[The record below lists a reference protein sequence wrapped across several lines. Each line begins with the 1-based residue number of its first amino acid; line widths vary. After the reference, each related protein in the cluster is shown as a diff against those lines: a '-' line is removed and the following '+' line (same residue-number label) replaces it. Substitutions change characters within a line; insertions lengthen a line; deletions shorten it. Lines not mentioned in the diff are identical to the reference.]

1 MNLEIRFRNWRIRN
15 AMAREIERRRDGK
28 GREGG
33 REGQTER
40 GKRLAPSSGNE
51 ISAKTIA
58 RQSFTDTATVSRLP
72 KVFLASIVSNWYLHA
87 VQKSPLITCSYR
99 GNIFLFLSLLLSF
112 RFRSSIYTFSYF
124 FFFSILNNLISIL
137 DFSKT
142 EFESIE
148 LIRKKSWD
156 LWNFRNFL

>member
-112 RFRSSIYTFSYF
+112 RFRSSNLFTHFLTF
-124 FFFSILNNLISIL
+124 FFFPSLIISSP
-137 DFSKT
+137 F
-142 EFESIE
+142 
-148 LIRKKSWD
+148 
-156 LWNFRNFL
+156 